1 MDERIKDTDP
11 FHRFFELISREG
23 HEYKVAEK
31 AFISCIRSM
40 HTDNITIVY
49 YLMLS
54 WIISGRHG
62 MSFLLEWFCIVDFP
76 YRKPREGRTV

>member
-1 MDERIKDTDP
+1 MNMRSI
-11 FHRFFELISREG
+11 EL
-23 HEYKVAEK
+23 

-40 HTDNITIVY
+40 PTDNITILY

-62 MSFLLEWFCIVDFP
+62 IPYQLEWFCIVDFP
-76 YRKPREGRTV
+76 YRKSREGRTVTH